1 MYSKKDLLRLFFPA
15 FIEQFLSTAIGV
27 VNTMMVS
34 GLGAYAVSA
43 VGIVDSINFVAMN
56 LFLSVATGATVVIA
70 QHLGAG
76 NPEKASNTAAQS
88 IVSVF
93 ILSAITGLGLFL
105 FGQQIIAF
113 MFGDA
118 EAAVKSAAWTYLIC
132 SAISYP
138 LLGLF
143 NVFTGI
149 LRANNNF
156 IASMVSIV
164 ISNIVNLIVCAI
176 CIFGLD
182 LGVLGAGIG
191 LISARLTGSV
201 ILFFILGRSPKIH
214 IKSASFKVSFNIM
227 KPVLYIGVPAG
238 LDSLVFN
245 GGKLLVQAIVASLGT
260 ASLAANSIA
269 GSLNSI
275 INIPGGAVSIV
286 AVTVIGY
293 YAGAGNKEELRKI
306 INKLTMYSMLLL
318 GGVSIIFL
326 PFAASFLKLY
336 SPAEDVLTMALHI
349 TYLTLACIPIFWP
362 AAFIVPACLR
372 STGDV
377 VYVTTVSIVSM
388 WIVRV
393 LGGYLLVRYTSLGIM
408 GIWIAWCFDW
418 VTRGVPFYLRVLSR
432 KYERYLPSAV
442 KPKVANEKAEIC
454 EKKNEQIEPK

>member
-1 MYSKKDLLRLFFPA
+1 MYSKKELLRLFFPA

-34 GLGAYAVSA
+34 GLGAFAVSA

-56 LFLSVATGATVVIA
+56 LFLAVATGATVVIA

-76 NPEKASNTAAQS
+76 NQQDASKTAAQS
-88 IVSVF
+88 ITSVF
-93 ILSAITGLGLFL
+93 ILSALTGLGLYV
-105 FGQQIIAF
+105 FGQQVIGF

-118 EAAVKSAAWTYLIC
+118 EPSVKSAAWTYLTC

-143 NVFTGI
+143 NIFTGI

-156 IASMVSIV
+156 VASMVAIV
-164 ISNIVNLIVCAI
+164 ISNLVNLIVGAVS
-176 CIFGLD
+176 IFHLN

-191 LISARLTGSV
+191 LISARLIGAI
-201 ILFFILGRSPKIH
+201 ILLYPLFKSPKIH
-214 IKSASFKVSFNIM
+214 IRSVSYKVSFKIM

-238 LDSLVFN
+238 LDSLIFN
-245 GGKLLVQAIVASLGT
+245 GGKLLVQTIVASLGT
-260 ASLAANSIA
+260 AALAANGIA
-269 GSLNSI
+269 ASLNSI
-275 INIPGGAVSIV
+275 INIPGNAVTVV
-286 AVTVIGY
+286 AITVIGY
-293 YAGAGNKEELRKI
+293 YAGAGMKQELRKI
-306 INKLTMYSMLLL
+306 INKFTLYAMLLL

-326 PFAASFLKLY
+326 PFAAHFLKLY
-336 SPAEDVLTMALHI
+336 QPTDDVLTMALHI
-349 TYLTLACIPIFWP
+349 TYLTLACIPLFWP

-377 VYVTTVSIVSM
+377 VYITVVSVLSM

-393 LGGYLLVRYTSLGIM
+393 FGGYVLVKYAHLGLM

-418 VTRGVPFYLRVLSR
+418 VTRGIPFYARVLSR
-432 KYERYLPSAV
+432 KYEKFIPAQNEQ
-442 KPKVANEKAEIC
+442 PVANEPVATD
-454 EKKNEQIEPK
+454 